1 MKKLKQRKHVIIH
14 GETIYHGDYVSAT
27 LGNPD
32 NDDDLE
38 YVDDARVC
46 INDGDI
52 SGQTRKA
59 YRFWICQ
66 NIKEG
71 CTSAQ
76 DKFGYEYSWVVSLN
90 KDGEISSSDTSEFDL
105 RERCTPED
113 TETEEQSEESTGDSQ
128 EVVDEDIDDDPM
140 PDDWVPSEKDLLF
153 LKN

>member
-14 GETIYHGDYVSAT
+14 GEIIYHGDYVSAY

-32 NDDDLE
+32 NGEDGE

-46 INDGDI
+46 INDDDVTE
-52 SGQTRKA
+52 QNRKA
-59 YRFWICQ
+59 CRFWICQ
-66 NIKEG
+66 DIKEG

-76 DKFGYEYSWVVSLN
+76 ERFGYNYSWVVSLN
-90 KDGEISSSDTSEFDL
+90 KDGEIVSSDTSEFEL

-113 TETEEQSEESTGDSQ
+113 LELEEEDESTNAQ
-128 EVVDEDIDDDPM
+128 EVVDEDVDDDPM
-140 PDDWVPSEKDLLF
+140 PEDWIPSEKDLLF